1 MDEVGLISSCLA
13 QQLSIVHWYMLVNC
27 SFYPDDKAD
36 ILKMIINDVK
46 SYFSKLKRRAWTSN
60 RPFTASSV
68 FIVEDSQS
76 P

>member
-1 MDEVGLISSCLA
+1 
-13 QQLSIVHWYMLVNC
+13 MLVNC